1 VRCAA
6 VIPAYNE
13 STRILGVLGILA
25 QAGNVS
31 EIIVV
36 NDASSDDT
44 ATIARKFAGTAPK
57 PIRVFDM
64 SVNGGKGAAMHRG
77 ATETDAEVVL
87 FLDADLVGLS
97 VEMVQN
103 MTAGVIAGQ
112 ADMTLGVFR
121 GGQFWTTLAQILVP
135 NISGQRC
142 ILRSLFLDVPNVAN
156 ARYGVELAITNH
168 VLATGVPC
176 STVILRDVS
185 HPTKELKLGII
196 KGTIARMNMYIQM
209 VPYMIKRVSSRR
221 KR

>member
-1 VRCAA
+1 MRCTA

-13 STRILGVLGILA
+13 STRILGVLNILV

-44 ATIARKFAGTAPK
+44 ANVARQFAKTAPK
-57 PIRVFDM
+57 QVRVFDM
-64 SVNGGKGAAMHRG
+64 PANAGKGAAMHRG
-77 ATETDAEVVL
+77 ASETDAEVVL

-103 MTAGVIAGQ
+103 MTAGVIAGE

-142 ILRSLFLDVPNVAN
+142 THFNSALT
-156 ARYGVELAITNH
+156 LAVFIAEGFDKMRGN
-168 VLATGVPC
+168 
-176 STVILRDVS
+176 
-185 HPTKELKLGII
+185 LKL
-196 KGTIARMNMYIQM
+196 TL
-209 VPYMIKRVSSRR
+209 VMIVS
-221 KR
+221 